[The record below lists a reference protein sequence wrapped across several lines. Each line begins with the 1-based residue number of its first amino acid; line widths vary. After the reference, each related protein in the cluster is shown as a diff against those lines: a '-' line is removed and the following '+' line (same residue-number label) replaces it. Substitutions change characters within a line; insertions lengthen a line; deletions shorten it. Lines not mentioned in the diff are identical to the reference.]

1 MSTFKTSRKN
11 SKRTNRECHHHLN
24 EKHEAYFYTRNQFDL
39 IQGHKNLIRLYS
51 SINEY

>member
-11 SKRTNRECHHHLN
+11 SKRTNQE
-24 EKHEAYFYTRNQFDL
+24 EVSSSQSMAQFYTRNQFDL